1 MALALS
7 PILRFGP
14 GGDFLSD
21 VFADRLE
28 NSAPIAAGES
38 GDFDPGASSGS
49 PGHPGGDGASP
60 RTRAGRSD
68 DLFESDASSALAGG
82 RVAPDS
88 VPGPDGLELSAL
100 ARRAGG
106 LLVAQRLL
114 AVHSLTLGAAA
125 TLVTSMLATIHRVSE
140 PVRTLR
146 HPADRPG
153 QPVGLTADSNS
164 IRTSPRP
171 AVSSRVPS
179 LFASHAADHRHGVQP

>member
-1 MALALS
+1 MAIALS

-28 NSAPIAAGES
+28 SSAPIAAGES

-49 PGHPGGDGASP
+49 PGHPGGEGAQARS
-60 RTRAGRSD
+60 RGGRSED
-68 DLFESDASSALAGG
+68 VFQSDGSSALVGSHQVAGG
-82 RVAPDS
+82 A
-88 VPGPDGLELSAL
+88 PGPDGLELSTL

-114 AVHSLTLGAAA
+114 AVHSLTLWAAA
-125 TLVTSMLATIHRVSE
+125 SLVTSMLATIQRVSE

-153 QPVGLTADSNS
+153 QSAVPTSDPAP
-164 IRTSPRP
+164 IRSSPRP